1 MNYKKFGE
9 GDYLLMKEEYL
20 RASTPHDLGVAQDR
34 GSGRREPAIVLKH
47 SLKNKQE
54 LMFRDIGTSW
64 GAAQK
69 AGVVEMLIL
78 NLTFKPTEEL
88 PQEQIQICIDKLT
101 SHTMDWF
108 KLLIDT
114 GGVLALNDA
123 TGDVQAI
130 MVSGVPLDIPRA
142 VLAQTQ
148 G

>member
-9 GDYLLMKEEYL
+9 GEYQLMKEEYL
-20 RASTPHDLGVAQDR
+20 RESTPFDLGVAQDKE
-34 GSGRREPAIVLKH
+34 SGRREPAIVLRQP
-47 SLKNKQE
+47 LKNKQE
-54 LMFRDIGTSW
+54 LMFRDIDTSW

-78 NLTFKPTEEL
+78 NLTFKPIEGL
-88 PQEQIQICIDKLT
+88 KQEQIQICIDKFT

-108 KLLIDT
+108 RLLIDN

-130 MVSGVPLDIPRA
+130 MVSGVPLDLPRA
-142 VLAQTQ
+142 VLGQV
-148 G
+148 